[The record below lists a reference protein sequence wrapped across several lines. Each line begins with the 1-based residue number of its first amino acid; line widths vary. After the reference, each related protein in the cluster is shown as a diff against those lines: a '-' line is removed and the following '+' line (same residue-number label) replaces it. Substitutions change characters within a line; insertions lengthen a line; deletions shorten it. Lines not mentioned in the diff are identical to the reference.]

1 MANKNVKITISAVD
15 KTKKALSSTQKGLS
29 KLKNTVFSLKG
40 ALLGLGAGALLVSIA
55 KISARFED
63 LRDSLSSVTGSI
75 ENGRKAF
82 DFISDF
88 ATRTQFGVEEL
99 SRSFITLKASGIEPT
114 EKLLRVFTDTAAV
127 TTDQL
132 GTLDAMTRVFSRGV
146 QGGLGLE
153 ELNQIADRGVPVFKI
168 LEEQLG
174 ITRLEIAKFGQ
185 STEGAGKILE
195 ALQVGLNK
203 EFGGATETKLDNLS
217 IATSNLQIA
226 LATAADEFGQAG
238 FTGALTDAAVQL
250 TEFIESNK
258 EGIRIAGEYAGEI
271 VNNLAEGF
279 VTLARFI
286 GTSRHELLEFLD
298 ALGFDIDPK
307 TTEDF
312 TKAIT
317 SQSEEVE
324 NLRKKIK
331 DLELQQT
338 LTFSKNTT
346 VGKLAMEELTSEF
359 TEQQLKLK
367 ELEDGYHHF
376 RLAQAQSVETT
387 NTQIESGN
395 AVIEMNDRQI
405 GSIESMSKAYDTLNE
420 KVVANTGFEEARMKS
435 MQNAFDEDIKRAE
448 RQKKDAKDNL
458 DAFKQGK
465 FGEIDMQKLTNKQMS
480 QMGREAL
487 AEGAKHSKKLF
498 RLNQALAIGEAIMNT
513 AQGVTNALKLPFPI
527 NIVMA
532 GLVGAMGAAQISTI
546 RAQQPPAMFGGSR
559 QQGTPFLVGERGPEL
574 FTPATAGTVTPN
586 HQLGGGGATVN
597 FNITTVDAQSF
608 GALLDTRR
616 GQIVNMIN
624 TALNNKGQAA
634 LV

>member
-1 MANKNVKITISAVD
+1 MAKNVKITISAVD
-15 KTKKALSSTQKGLS
+15 KTKKALSSTQRGLS
-29 KLKNTVFSLKG
+29 KLKNSVFSLKG

-217 IATSNLQIA
+217 IATSNLKIA
-226 LATAADEFGQAG
+226 LATAADEFGQGG
-238 FTGALTDAAVQL
+238 FTGALTEAAVQL
-250 TEFIESNK
+250 TEFIEDNK
-258 EGIRIAGEYAGEI
+258 EGIRVAGEYAGEI
-271 VNNLAEGF
+271 VSSLSQAFINLSK
-279 VTLARFI
+279 FI
-286 GTSRHELLEFLD
+286 GSSRFELLQFLD
-298 ALGFDIDPK
+298 ALGFDVEFK
-307 TTEDF
+307 TQEEF
-312 TKAIT
+312 SQAIAY
-317 SQSEEVE
+317 QSLEVE
-324 NLRKKIK
+324 NLRKKLK
-331 DLELQQT
+331 QLELVQT
-338 LTFSKNTT
+338 ITFAKNTE
-346 VGKLAMEELTSEF
+346 VGKMATEKLTKEFEEQS
-359 TEQQLKLK
+359 LKLQ
-367 ELEDGYHHF
+367 ELQDDYHHF
-376 RLAQAQSVETT
+376 RLAQAQTIETT
-387 NTQIESGN
+387 I
-395 AVIEMNDRQI
+395 A
-405 GSIESMSKAYDTLNE
+405 LNE
-420 KVVANTGFEEARMKS
+420 AQALNQESLATSIRQSGEYVESLDKIGTAANVAVEGIEALSFAQQNVKQGFA
-435 MQNAFDEDIKRAE
+435 D
-448 RQKKDAKDNL
+448 QKQASKDAHETETKQLKTKKESEQDL
-458 DAFKQGK
+458 FKAMGK
-465 FGEIDMQKLTNKQMS
+465 
-480 QMGREAL
+480 L
-487 AEGAKHSKKLF
+487 ADEGAKRSKKMF
-498 RLNQALAIGEAIMNT
+498 RVKQALAIGEAIMST
-513 AQGVTNALKLPFPI
+513 YAGAANALQNYPAPFSFAI
-527 NIVMA
+527 AALTVA
-532 GLVGAMGAAQISTI
+532 TGLAQVANI
-546 RAQQPPAMFGGSR
+546 RAQQPPAQFGGSR
-559 QQGTPFLVGERGPEL
+559 QQGTPFLVGEKGPEL
-574 FTPATAGTVTPN
+574 FTPVTAGTVTPN
-586 HQLGGGGATVN
+586 HQLTGGGHTVN

-624 TALNNKGQAA
+624 TALNNKGQAS

>member
-1 MANKNVKITISAVD
+1 MAKNVKITISAVD
-15 KTKKALSSTQKGLS
+15 KTKKALSSTQRGLS
-29 KLKNTVFSLKG
+29 KLKNSVFSLKG

-226 LATAADEFGQAG
+226 LATAADEFGQGG
-238 FTGALTDAAVQL
+238 FTGALTEAAVNL

-258 EGIRIAGEYAGEI
+258 EGIRVAGEYAGEI
-271 VNNLAEGF
+271 VSSLSQAFINLSK
-279 VTLARFI
+279 FI
-286 GTSRHELLEFLD
+286 GSSRFELLQFLD
-298 ALGFDIDPK
+298 ALGFDVEFK
-307 TTEDF
+307 TQEEF
-312 TKAIT
+312 SQAIAD
-317 SQSEEVE
+317 QSLEVE
-324 NLRKKIK
+324 NLRKKLK
-331 DLELQQT
+331 QLELVQT
-338 LTFSKNTT
+338 ITFAKNTE
-346 VGKLAMEELTSEF
+346 VGKMATEKLTKEFEEQS
-359 TEQQLKLK
+359 LKLQ
-367 ELEDGYHHF
+367 ELQDDYQHF
-376 RLAQAQSVETT
+376 R
-387 NTQIESGN
+387 
-395 AVIEMNDRQI
+395 
-405 GSIESMSKAYDTLNE
+405 
-420 KVVANTGFEEARMKS
+420 
-435 MQNAFDEDIKRAE
+435 
-448 RQKKDAKDNL
+448 
-458 DAFKQGK
+458 
-465 FGEIDMQKLTNKQMS
+465 
-480 QMGREAL
+480 
-487 AEGAKHSKKLF
+487 
-498 RLNQALAIGEAIMNT
+498 
-513 AQGVTNALKLPFPI
+513 
-527 NIVMA
+527 
-532 GLVGAMGAAQISTI
+532 
-546 RAQQPPAMFGGSR
+546 
-559 QQGTPFLVGERGPEL
+559 
-574 FTPATAGTVTPN
+574 
-586 HQLGGGGATVN
+586 
-597 FNITTVDAQSF
+597 
-608 GALLDTRR
+608 
-616 GQIVNMIN
+616 
-624 TALNNKGQAA
+624 
-634 LV
+634 

>member
-1 MANKNVKITISAVD
+1 MAKNVKITISAVD
-15 KTKKALSSTQKGLS
+15 KTKKALSSTQRGLS
-29 KLKNTVFSLKG
+29 KLKNSVFSLKG

-250 TEFIESNK
+250 TEFIENNK
-258 EGIRIAGEYAGEI
+258 EGIRVAGEYAGEI
-271 VNNLAEGF
+271 VNSLAEGF

-286 GTSRHELLEFLD
+286 GQSRHELLEFLD
-298 ALGFDIDPK
+298 ALGFDIDLK
-307 TTEDF
+307 TSEDF
-312 TKAIT
+312 IHAIT
-317 SQSEEVE
+317 KQNEE
-324 NLRKKIK
+324 LDKARKK
-331 DLELQQT
+331 LEQHSF
-338 LTFSKNTT
+338 LTRLFGSNLESSK
-346 VGKLAMEELTSEF
+346 KAQEEHTQSVIDA
-359 TEQQLKLK
+359 QLKLS
-367 ELEDGYHHF
+367 ELEAEYHHF
-376 RLAQAQSVETT
+376 RLGQAQTIATTIALNEAQALNQESLATSIRQSGEYVESLDKIGTAA
-387 NTQIESGN
+387 NVAVEGIEALSFAQQNVKQGF
-395 AVIEMNDRQI
+395 ADQKQASKDAHETETKQLKTKK
-405 GSIESMSKAYDTLNE
+405 ESEQDL
-420 KVVANTGFEEARMKS
+420 FKS
-435 MQNAFDEDIKRAE
+435 MK
-448 RQKKDAKDNL
+448 
-458 DAFKQGK
+458 
-465 FGEIDMQKLTNKQMS
+465 T
-480 QMGREAL
+480 L
-487 AEGAKHSKKLF
+487 ADEGAKRSKKMF
-498 RLNQALAIGEAIMNT
+498 RVKQALAIGEAIMST
-513 AQGVTNALKLPFPI
+513 YAGAASALKDYPAPFSFGI
-527 NIVMA
+527 AALTVA
-532 GLVGAMGAAQISTI
+532 TGLAQVANI

-586 HQLGGGGATVN
+586 HQLTGGGHTVN